1 MTGFFPEPYKVG
13 WHAATTTQ
21 GGRGTTTTYAPA
33 LDAAGTAVPACGIQP
48 AGTAEPN
55 ATRVEHDLELL
66 LNNAVGQPD
75 DVVDVFLD
83 KSIGQ
88 FHVDGYVMDSKY
100 GPFAP
105 GFGGV
110 VVKLKRVQR

>member
-1 MTGFFPEPYKVG
+1 MFPTPYKVG
-13 WHAATTTQ
+13 WHTHSAGAADARGNTTSVHT
-21 GGRGTTTTYAPA
+21 PA
-33 LDAAGTAVPACGIQP
+33 LNVQGTPVDAIGIQP
-48 AGTAEPN
+48 AGTAEPD
-55 ATRVEHDLELL
+55 AVRVEHDLELL
-66 LNNAVGQPD
+66 LPARSTGKPK

-88 FHVDGYVMDSKY
+88 FEVDGYVQDSSY

-110 VVKLKRVQR
+110 VVKLRRLQH